1 MSNWLD
7 ELKPGDRVF
16 VDPCRVYASVTPD
29 RVARV
34 TKTQIVCEGGG
45 KYRRDDGSSVGTE
58 RWNAL
63 RLKPFS
69 DPQCRVEWA
78 RRKADLSLKKVKVS
92 DLTEEQCRDLVA
104 YLAKL
109 QPPAETKQ

>member
-16 VDPCRVYASVTPD
+16 VDPCRVYASVKPD
-29 RVARV
+29 RVARI

-58 RWNAL
+58 RWNASI
-63 RLKPFS
+63 LKPSS
-69 DPQCRVEWA
+69 DPQCRVKWT
-78 RRKADLSLKKVKVS
+78 RRKADVALKKVKVA
-92 DLTEEQCRDLVA
+92 DLTEQQCRELVD

-109 QPPAETKQ
+109 HEPAETTQ